1 MLGET
6 YLNVTCFYIYYSLG
20 PVGGLVGR
28 PQPRPGLFEFGLR
41 SFLQEFLQAGGV
53 LAVEVGLPIV
63 LLVEVWRSFPPLRG
77 EELANHSL
85 LCKAFC

>member
-28 PQPRPGLFEFGLR
+28 LQPRPGLFEFGLR
-41 SFLQEFLQAGGV
+41 SFLREFPQAGGV
-53 LAVEVGLPIV
+53 LPVEVGQPI
-63 LLVEVWRSFPPLRG
+63 LQPVEVS
-77 EELANHSL
+77 
-85 LCKAFC
+85 

>member
-1 MLGET
+1 MT
-6 YLNVTCFYIYYSLG
+6 YLNVICFYIYCSHR

-53 LAVEVGLPIV
+53 LPVEVGQPILLP
-63 LLVEVWRSFPPLRG
+63 VEVW
-77 EELANHSL
+77 
-85 LCKAFC
+85 